1 MIPNG
6 RQEAGL
12 VTAEREVGS
21 LKSES
26 TQVQDPCPVLLQAHK
41 RTCIPWTFVSGVA
54 RNSALA
60 NDMDVSGGG
69 VSLPGGSTFQ
79 SGGGVSVPGGS
90 TWESEPNT
98 SVSPS
103 CGILIQH

>member
-69 VSLPGGSTFQ
+69 VSLPGGST
-79 SGGGVSVPGGS
+79 
-90 TWESEPNT
+90 WESEPNT